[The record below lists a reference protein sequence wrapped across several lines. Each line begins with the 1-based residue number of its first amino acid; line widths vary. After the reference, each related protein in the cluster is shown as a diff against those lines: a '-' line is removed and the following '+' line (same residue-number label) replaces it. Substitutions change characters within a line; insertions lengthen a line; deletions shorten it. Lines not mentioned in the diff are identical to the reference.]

1 MNDNRERPERRY
13 PAFYERLIPI
23 VLSILAF
30 VVIMMILY
38 SIAVASGLLQF
49 G

>member
-1 MNDNRERPERRY
+1 MSENRDQPQRKY
-13 PAFYERLIPI
+13 PVIYERLIPI
-23 VLSILAF
+23 VLSVLAVF
-30 VVIMMILY
+30 VIMMILY